1 MKRQFDFKR
10 ALQTFEKNPNRPSPL
25 TDADIKHL
33 RRWSEDPRCEELW
46 QRLSGPLFAR
56 PGGEVWYSI
65 AVRLIDV
72 VIAIRN
78 EVEGREKLEAAKK
91 SAAEPPKA
99 ALSDLKKIARAA
111 LAGKATDHPA
121 LWRERARLF
130 QQAADFCTYL
140 TSRSLPVTGHIP
152 VDRKGS
158 LERQRFSARLSEHL
172 HLLAGRWCDAEVATL
187 TEIAFPGKEITIDMI
202 RAARKR
208 HPSS

>member
-91 SAAEPPKA
+91 STAEPRKA
-99 ALSDLKKIARAA
+99 ALSPR
-111 LAGKATDHPA
+111 
-121 LWRERARLF
+121 R
-130 QQAADFCTYL
+130 
-140 TSRSLPVTGHIP
+140 
-152 VDRKGS
+152 
-158 LERQRFSARLSEHL
+158 SARGNHVKPRRYSI
-172 HLLAGRWCDAEVATL
+172 AGQLVA
-187 TEIAFPGKEITIDMI
+187 GSCCSDEITNQCHHQFV
-202 RAARKR
+202 RR
-208 HPSS
+208 HFGPPSSAR